1 MVWGDRSPAI
11 PVSSPPPRALLAAGP
26 PQGHPRPRTAGRVR
40 PCSPGDRG
48 VSLHHAGAGSPPWDR
63 GHRVGITGI
72 RERGRLSL
80 AHCFGGRCCGSAVCT
95 RITKYWCSP
104 PEAELLWLHGVPRP
118 HRDAPG
124 GSCPGRAGHRRRPP
138 PAPAGRA
145 LTSLRSRPYLHE
157 TSATYRELT
166 PRLEAWREKY
176 LAVQ

>member
-1 MVWGDRSPAI
+1 MSPLPGHRWQQDLHKGTHDPALPGGSDPAALGTGGCPSTTLVRGHPPGTGDTGW
-11 PVSSPPPRALLAAGP
+11 SSLGYGKGGGSALLA
-26 PQGHPRPRTAGRVR
+26 V
-40 PCSPGDRG
+40 
-48 VSLHHAGAGSPPWDR
+48 L
-63 GHRVGITGI
+63 
-72 RERGRLSL
+72 
-80 AHCFGGRCCGSAVCT
+80 GGRCCGPAVCT

-104 PEAELLWLHGVPRP
+104 PEAELPWLRGVPRP